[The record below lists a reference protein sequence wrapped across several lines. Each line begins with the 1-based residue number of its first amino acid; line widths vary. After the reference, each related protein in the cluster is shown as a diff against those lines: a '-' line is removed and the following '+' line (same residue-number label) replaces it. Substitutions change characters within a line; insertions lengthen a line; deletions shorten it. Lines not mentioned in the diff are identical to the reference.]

1 MSLLKLYLYVYL
13 CADIFI
19 YCIEC
24 SNCAGLPIR
33 RTRCHCYNGSTGF
46 NHPQALEPSRGWTL
60 SSTAIV
66 ECAPVCSYVHL
77 CAPLCTCLHQCV
89 LMCSSLLSCA
99 VHLYAPI
106 CSCVLPYAPLCTIV
120 HQYTPMCTSVPLCAL
135 VCSCVLLCVSTWF
148 VCIFF
153 IKLCI
158 CSWYLKA
165 CYGLWCVSLP
175 KCFCILCIV
184 FTYGIAQCTN
194 VHPVL
199 CPQLRLRGQINGIFF
214 VPSSHQF
221 SDVLSDSKS
230 LSSLSLASP
239 AIRFRHHSNTIYFYK
254 SAINF

>member
-1 MSLLKLYLYVYL
+1 MCSRVLL
-13 CADIFI
+13 
-19 YCIEC
+19 
-24 SNCAGLPIR
+24 
-33 RTRCHCYNGSTGF
+33 
-46 NHPQALEPSRGWTL
+46 
-60 SSTAIV
+60 
-66 ECAPVCSYVHL
+66 CAPVCTLVYLSTSMCSNVFLFALVCSAPVWTNLLL
-77 CAPLCTCLHQCV
+77 CAPLCTN
-89 LMCSSLLSCA
+89 
-99 VHLYAPI
+99 
-106 CSCVLPYAPLCTIV
+106 V

-221 SDVLSDSKS
+221 RDVLSDSKS